1 MANVLILYIQPIL
14 DFNNPNSMVC
24 FYESLSKELIN
35 NGNNVLCLNLLKYKK
50 YNEYTFAKETKYT
63 NDIISRIKLFN
74 PDVII
79 AFNNQITEEI
89 IKCTNCPILLAEAD
103 DASRFSG
110 LELIKKYNDQYYMVS
125 FSPGFDE
132 KTYINLGFS
141 RDKIILL
148 HMATSVQC
156 ENLPKDK
163 NISFIGSCFYHEYD
177 ENLIQKITY
186 NTEFYRD
193 LVEYYREPYNNYD
206 SFVEKYK
213 QFFNNDIK
221 QLQQFMDLRTNILCA
236 VADLGLNLYGLNFDK
251 LSPELFILKAAFHKE
266 PKYTLKHN
274 QDIYNSSR
282 INLSMSHVQCKGY
295 AFPWRIYDIMASGG
309 LLISSYSKLLADK
322 TTGIVEIPMFK
333 SPNDVHELCKYAL
346 KNPSYCE
353 DIIAKSNAFIEKYG
367 RWKSNLEILENN
379 TKIKLINN
387 DNQESK
393 LIILESQPP
402 EKRHIINRKT
412 IKRVK
417 TFIYSISMALL
428 QMPVLYSLFKNKK
441 KLRSKIQRYWD

>member
-1 MANVLILYIQPIL
+1 M
-14 DFNNPNSMVC
+14 
-24 FYESLSKELIN
+24 
-35 NGNNVLCLNLLKYKK
+35 
-50 YNEYTFAKETKYT
+50 
-63 NDIISRIKLFN
+63 
-74 PDVII
+74 
-79 AFNNQITEEI
+79 
-89 IKCTNCPILLAEAD
+89 
-103 DASRFSG
+103 
-110 LELIKKYNDQYYMVS
+110 
-125 FSPGFDE
+125 
-132 KTYINLGFS
+132 
-141 RDKIILL
+141 
-148 HMATSVQC
+148 
-156 ENLPKDK
+156 
-163 NISFIGSCFYHEYD
+163 
-177 ENLIQKITY
+177 
-186 NTEFYRD
+186 
-193 LVEYYREPYNNYD
+193 
-206 SFVEKYK
+206 
-213 QFFNNDIK
+213 
-221 QLQQFMDLRTNILCA
+221 LCA

-282 INLSMSHVQCKGY
+282 INLSISHVLCKGY
-295 AFPWRIYDIMASGG
+295 GFPWRIYDIMASGG
-309 LLISSYSKLLADK
+309 LLISSYSKLLAEK
-322 TTGIVEIPMFK
+322 TAGIVEIPMFK

-353 DIIAKSNAFIEKYG
+353 DIIAKSNAFIEKHG

-393 LIILESQPP
+393 LIILESQLP